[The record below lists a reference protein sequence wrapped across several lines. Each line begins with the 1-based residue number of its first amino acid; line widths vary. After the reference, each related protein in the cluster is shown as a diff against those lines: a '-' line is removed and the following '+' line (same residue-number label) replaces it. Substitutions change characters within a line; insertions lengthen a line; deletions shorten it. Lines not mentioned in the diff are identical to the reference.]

1 MTGVRI
7 RMLVIAAVA
16 ALSTSACSGT
26 AKPGAGRG
34 SAIVGQ
40 SLYDRLGGKDAI
52 TGLVED
58 FVANVATDRRISQ
71 FFDGADMP
79 GFRQKL
85 VDQICEVTGGP
96 CKYTGKEMQA
106 AHAGM
111 AIKDEEFNFL
121 VEDLV
126 KSLDKFK
133 VAEQEKLELLAL
145 LEKMRAAIVEPPR

>member
-1 MTGVRI
+1 MRI
-7 RMLVIAAVA
+7 WMVAIAAVV
-16 ALSTSACSGT
+16 ALATASCSGT
-26 AKPGAGRG
+26 GKGGAGRG

-58 FVANVATDRRISQ
+58 FVANVAADRRISQ

-79 GFRQKL
+79 GFRQRL
-85 VDQICEVTGGP
+85 VDQICEITGGP
-96 CKYTGKEMQA
+96 CKYTGKDMTS

-111 AIKDEEFNFL
+111 SIKNDEFNFL

-133 VAEQEKLELLAL
+133 VAEQEKTELLAL
-145 LEKMRAAIVEPPR
+145 LEKMRAAIVTAK